1 MQGRSGGSC
10 QARMA
15 LASQGQV
22 SVPGTWG
29 HEGDPFLWGE
39 WLGQIVPPPT
49 LVTPV
54 TPHPYGWLVT
64 GSGAMSLCRGVSDH
78 VQEGHGRVKGQG

>member
-39 WLGQIVPPPT
+39 WLGQIVPPPHT
-49 LVTPV
+49 GDSC
-54 TPHPYGWLVT
+54 HPSPIWLACDREWSHV
-64 GSGAMSLCRGVSDH
+64 SL
-78 VQEGHGRVKGQG
+78 